1 MKEKIYLYPV
11 WVRLWHMY
19 NALLMLT
26 LIFTGL
32 CLQYSWCNWLTIRFD
47 VVILIHN
54 VSGIAL
60 TAGFLFYLIGN
71 HFTPNEIYYHSDMA
85 GRFRRV
91 IKQFRYYSYG
101 IFKKEDPPFPISRER
116 KFNPLQ
122 KLSYLFVMYII
133 VPIIIVS
140 GFGLLFPEILPVK
153 IFNISGILITD
164 LVHITSGF
172 ILSVFMVVHI
182 YFCTIGKTPV
192 SNFTSMINGWH

>member
-11 WVRLWHMY
+11 WVRLWHLY
-19 NALLMLT
+19 NALLILT

-32 CLQYSWCNWLTIRFD
+32 CLQYSLCNYLVISFN

-60 TAGFLFYLIGN
+60 SAGFLFYLIGN
-71 HFTPNEIYYHSDMA
+71 HFTPNGIYYHSVMP

-91 IKQFRYYSYG
+91 IKQFRFYSYG
-101 IFKKEDPPFPISRER
+101 IFKKEDPPFPVSRER

-122 KLSYLFVMYII
+122 KLSYVFVMYII
-133 VPIIIVS
+133 LPIIIVS
-140 GFGLLFPEILPVK
+140 GFGLLFPEILPLTFLGV
-153 IFNISGILITD
+153 SGILLTD
-164 LVHITSGF
+164 LIHITSGF
-172 ILSVFMVVHI
+172 ILSVFLVVHI
-182 YFCTIGKTPV
+182 YFCTIGKTPL